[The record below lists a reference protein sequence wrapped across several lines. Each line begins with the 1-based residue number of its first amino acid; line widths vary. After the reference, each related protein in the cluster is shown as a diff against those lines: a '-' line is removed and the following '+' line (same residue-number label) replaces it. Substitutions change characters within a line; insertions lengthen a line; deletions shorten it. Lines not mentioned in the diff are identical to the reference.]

1 MIPLSAVHESSD
13 EVFDPVYMRA
23 LFDYG
28 YQRALTEDPW
38 SDLDLDNTEGIKV
51 Q

>member
-1 MIPLSAVHESSD
+1 
-13 EVFDPVYMRA
+13 MRA

-38 SDLDLDNTEGIKV
+38 SDLDLDNTEGIKIR
-51 Q
+51 